1 MFTQLFKL
9 FALVALLEGTS
20 KFCYLIHYGLYSN
33 DGIGM
38 SSLASMGE
46 GTHMLLQR
54 VLSLA
59 YKCTPTAAVLNLAVT
74 LGLMGML
81 VLLGRGWG
89 LSSLKLSNISA
100 NMFILITIFY
110 VLYVAFFLWGDID
123 YDPES
128 TDVRPLSFITHTPRL
143 LG

>member
-1 MFTQLFKL
+1 MPQPKPLTYLFTQLFKL

-54 VLSLA
+54 VLSFA
-59 YKCTPTAAVLNLAVT
+59 YK
-74 LGLMGML
+74 
-81 VLLGRGWG
+81 
-89 LSSLKLSNISA
+89 
-100 NMFILITIFY
+100 
-110 VLYVAFFLWGDID
+110 
-123 YDPES
+123 
-128 TDVRPLSFITHTPRL
+128 
-143 LG
+143 

>member
-1 MFTQLFKL
+1 M
-9 FALVALLEGTS
+9 
-20 KFCYLIHYGLYSN
+20 
-33 DGIGM
+33 
-38 SSLASMGE
+38 
-46 GTHMLLQR
+46 
-54 VLSLA
+54 
-59 YKCTPTAAVLNLAVT
+59 LNLAVT

-81 VLLGRGWG
+81 VLLGRWWG
-89 LSSLKLSNISA
+89 LSSLKLSNLSA

-110 VLYVAFFLWGDID
+110 VPYVAFFLSGDID

>member
-1 MFTQLFKL
+1 MHTSTPGQPPPEYERFALSHATTELIHTRLFTQLFKL

-59 YKCTPTAAVLNLAVT
+59 YK
-74 LGLMGML
+74 
-81 VLLGRGWG
+81 
-89 LSSLKLSNISA
+89 
-100 NMFILITIFY
+100 
-110 VLYVAFFLWGDID
+110 
-123 YDPES
+123 
-128 TDVRPLSFITHTPRL
+128 
-143 LG
+143 